1 MLQRT
6 VSYKSLLRFV
16 GWCFLLYGTYL
27 IVLALTSQST
37 MNNNTSPWI
46 FEDPIGVRNYLLYG
60 GPLMANPLLPVPLN
74 SFLTPGPLFWVSI
87 SMLCLS
93 LTSMHVHVVYIC
105 LHIALW
111 LISLSVWFPI
121 FFLFGF
127 TDYDLSNFMPLVL
140 ITLACSLILLTL
152 YKPVTASLEQVFCI
166 K

>member
-60 GPLMANPLLPVPLN
+60 RPLMANPLLPVPLN
-74 SFLTPGPLFWVSI
+74 SFLTPGPLFW
-87 SMLCLS
+87 MTYRACLPEPYLYACACS
-93 LTSMHVHVVYIC
+93 VY
-105 LHIALW
+105 LFTYRTLVDQ
-111 LISLSVWFPI
+111 LISLVPYL
-121 FFLFGF
+121 FLIRFYRLRPVEF
-127 TDYDLSNFMPLVL
+127 YASFVL
-140 ITLACSLILLTL
+140 LPWPAHS
-152 YKPVTASLEQVFCI
+152 SS
-166 K
+166 